1 MQTLMSK
8 SEFQHVLECHIMFMK
23 CHTSYV
29 LCVVSIDEEVK
40 MRWSEDA
47 LKCSR
52 SYVIFMKW
60 NEHTNMKCNENEL
73 SSEVNEHVIM
83 HMRW

>member
-8 SEFQHVLECHIMFMK
+8 SESQHVLECHIVFMK

-29 LCVVSIDEEVK
+29 LCVVSIEEEVK

-52 SYVIFMKW
+52 SYEMKW
-60 NEHTNMKCNENEL
+60 TYKHEMQWEWVEFRSILTC
-73 SSEVNEHVIM
+73 
-83 HMRW
+83 